1 MEEDKL
7 EFFKLDTIDRKVL
20 FWIMNNIPESIR
32 SWVEH
37 IVIDYKK
44 SKSVEIDRQ
53 KLYEEIKVAMDD
65 VEGHLEKRK

>member
-1 MEEDKL
+1 MEDEKL

-37 IVIDYKK
+37 IESDYKQ
-44 SKSVEIDRQ
+44 SKSVQIDRQ
-53 KLYEEIKVAMDD
+53 KLYEEIKVAMDQ